1 MNVFMFVV
9 CVSLPLQLLFYT
21 QSMLIMG
28 PVYDATHD
36 ASKAY
41 NVRWRVPSSSTR
53 RLALA
58 SRLLMS
64 SLMLS
69 LLLALLSLMLMP
81 SVLFGMVPICT
92 AGWGHVLLLG
102 RSHAACQRTLRVDP
116 LELPAKVRRVHSGT
130 LSCPVRGCLT
140 IGAGCT
146 MCPPCVA

>member
-1 MNVFMFVV
+1 MLC
-9 CVSLPLQLLFYT
+9 CVSLPCQIPSTLQLLFYT

-41 NVRWRVPSSSTR
+41 NVRWRVASSSTR

-58 SRLLMS
+58 SRLLML

-81 SVLFGMVPICT
+81 SCPPWSPYVPQ
-92 AGWGHVLLLG
+92 AGVMSCFLVGVMQLVSAPFAW
-102 RSHAACQRTLRVDP
+102 
-116 LELPAKVRRVHSGT
+116 T
-130 LSCPVRGCLT
+130 LSNSLPKYAV
-140 IGAGCT
+140 CT
-146 MCPPCVA
+146 VAR